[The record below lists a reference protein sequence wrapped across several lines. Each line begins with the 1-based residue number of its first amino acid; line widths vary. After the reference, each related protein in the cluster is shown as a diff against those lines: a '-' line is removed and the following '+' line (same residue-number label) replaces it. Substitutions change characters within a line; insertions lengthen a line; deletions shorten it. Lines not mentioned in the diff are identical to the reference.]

1 MGLPMTTP
9 TPLYLLINKPA
20 GWTSFDAVNYV
31 RKGIRKTHP
40 AIKNIKVGHAGTLDP
55 FATGLLIIGVG
66 RTATRELDSFKALKK
81 TYQATIRLGN
91 VSDTDDSTGVISPT
105 TSLQP
110 TREQVE
116 AVLLGFVGKQTQ
128 TPPMYSAKKV
138 GGDRLYKLARRGIT
152 VEREPSILTIY
163 DLRLLEYTYPIITI
177 EVTCSAGTYIRTLAR
192 DIGDK
197 LGTGAYCDTL
207 SRTSIGDYRLADANE
222 PTALDYA
229 TLDLTLGN

>member
-1 MGLPMTTP
+1 MTTP
-9 TPLYLLINKPA
+9 PPLFLLINKPA

-40 AIKNIKVGHAGTLDP
+40 TMKNIKVGHAGTLDP
-55 FATGLLIIGVG
+55 FATGLLIIVVG

-81 TYQATIRLGN
+81 TYRATIRLGA

-105 TSLQP
+105 STTEP

-116 AVLLGFVGKQTQ
+116 TILRGFVGEQAQ

-138 GGDRLYKLARRGIT
+138 GGDRLYKLARQGIT
-152 VEREPSILTIY
+152 IPREPSIITIY
-163 DLRLLEYTYPIITI
+163 SLTFIEYTYPCITF

-207 SRTSIGDYRLADANE
+207 TRTSIGDYRLADATD
-222 PTALDYA
+222 PTNLDYS
-229 TLDLTLGN
+229 TLDLTTGN